1 METLILKQ
9 VARND
14 RANNGLLL
22 NGFPQSSEMIING
35 RFVGFLRHGL
45 WSSFVGGIVSEMRF
59 DAWFGV
65 DSCKKRVP

>member
-45 WSSFVGGIVSEMRF
+45 WTGFVGGTFR
-59 DAWFGV
+59 
-65 DSCKKRVP
+65 K